1 MWFKIMKQLCQSI
14 SYKLLTGIA
23 LLGCTPF
30 AHASGHG
37 GGHGD
42 EHDTH
47 EEEAVIEEI
56 VEGVE
61 VTLKLNL
68 GTIEVINVEPTRG
81 YTSKMSFDLHL
92 TFDPKTDPKEI
103 KALDGWQ
110 HRLRE
115 QVIVGV
121 RATEIHYFIDPD
133 LKHFRKQMLYRI
145 NRLIGKPIAND
156 VLFANF
162 TFYSE

>member
-1 MWFKIMKQLCQSI
+1 MRYSSHTPI
-14 SYKLLTGIA
+14 SVILAAVSMLIFA
-23 LLGCTPF
+23 LQ
-30 AHASGHG
+30 AHAGGHG
-37 GGHGD
+37 GGHGGK
-42 EHDTH
+42 EP
-47 EEEAVIEEI
+47 EEEAVEEV

-81 YTSKMSFDLHL
+81 RTTRMSFDLHL
-92 TFDPKTDPKEI
+92 TFPKDTDPKEI
-103 KALDGWQ
+103 KALDGWH

-121 RATEIHYFIDPD
+121 RATEVHDFIDPE
-133 LKHFRKQMLYRI
+133 LKRFRKQMLYRI
-145 NRLIGKPIAND
+145 NRLLGKPLASD

-162 TFYSE
+162 TFFSE

>member
-1 MWFKIMKQLCQSI
+1 MC
-14 SYKLLTGIA
+14 LTLAAVSCG
-23 LLGCTPF
+23 F
-30 AHASGHG
+30 AQYAQASGHG
-37 GGHGD
+37 GGHAAA
-42 EHDTH
+42 
-47 EEEAVIEEI
+47 EESAGQRAAVEKI

-61 VTLKLNL
+61 ITLKLNL

-81 YTSKMSFDLHL
+81 RTSKMSFDLHL
-92 TFDPKTDPKEI
+92 TFDPQTDPKEI

-121 RATEIHYFIDPD
+121 RATEIHWFLDPD

-145 NRLIGKPIAND
+145 NRLIGKPIVND

-162 TFYSE
+162 TFFSE

>member
-1 MWFKIMKQLCQSI
+1 MQTIQRL
-14 SYKLLTGIA
+14 SYLLLTGS
-23 LLGCTPF
+23 LLVGF
-30 AHASGHG
+30 APQTYAGGHG
-37 GGHGD
+37 GGHD
-42 EHDTH
+42 VEHEDS
-47 EEEAVIEEI
+47 EEVAVVEEI
-56 VEGVE
+56 IEGVE

-81 YTSKMSFDLHL
+81 RTSKMSFDLHL
-92 TFDPKTDPKEI
+92 TFDSKTDPKEI

-133 LKHFRKQMLYRI
+133 LKHFRKLMLYRI
-145 NRLIGKPIAND
+145 NRLIGKPIVND

>member
-1 MWFKIMKQLCQSI
+1 MTRFTRSSI
-14 SYKLLTGIA
+14 ATLLTATSA
-23 LLGCTPF
+23 LIGLAPF
-30 AHASGHG
+30 AYASGHG
-37 GGHGD
+37 SGHGAP
-42 EHDTH
+42 
-47 EEEAVIEEI
+47 EEETAVVEEI

-121 RATEIHYFIDPD
+121 RATEIHWFIDPE

-145 NRLIGKPIAND
+145 NRLIGKPIASD

-162 TFYSE
+162 TFHSE

>member
-1 MWFKIMKQLCQSI
+1 MTKNLPHKAFPCILA
-14 SYKLLTGIA
+14 TAA
-23 LLGCTPF
+23 LIGLASR
-30 AHASGHG
+30 AHGGGHG
-37 GGHGD
+37 GGHGA
-42 EHDTH
+42 EK
-47 EEEAVIEEI
+47 EAVVEEI

-68 GTIEVINVEPTRG
+68 GTIEVVNVEPTRG
-81 YTSKMSFDLHL
+81 RTSRMSFDLHL

-121 RATEIHYFIDPD
+121 RATEIHYFIDAD
-133 LKHFRKQMLYRI
+133 LKHFRKLMLYRI
-145 NRLIGKPIAND
+145 NRLIGKPIVND

-162 TFYSE
+162 TFFSE

>member
-1 MWFKIMKQLCQSI
+1 MKHSAPLYVLVVLPTVLFFGGAAS
-14 SYKLLTGIA
+14 A
-23 LLGCTPF
+23 F
-30 AHASGHG
+30 ASGHAA
-37 GGHGD
+37 
-42 EHDTH
+42 EKP
-47 EEEAVIEEI
+47 AVVEEI

-61 VTLKLNL
+61 VTLKLDL

-81 YTSKMSFDLHL
+81 RTSRMSFNLNL
-92 TFDPKTDPKEI
+92 TLDPKTDPNEV
-103 KALDGWQ
+103 KALDAWH

-121 RATEIHYFIDPD
+121 RATEIHDFIDPD
-133 LKHFRKQMLYRI
+133 LTRFRKQMLYRI
-145 NRLIGKPIAND
+145 NRLLGKPMVTD